1 MILVF
6 TTIIYFLKNL
16 IISGCIIFPI
26 SHTCIDNLSWTNT
39 KNVQNF
45 SERVMG
51 ENNAFRFSQ
60 NFVSWFDN
68 WINSAYNFQI
78 YFNLLI
84 SLLIIW
90 ILNKAIYRK
99 IPGKYSVNEKI
110 SFLLI
115 ISIAITFFITGPTLR
130 YGLPF

>member
-1 MILVF
+1 MLLDDFLKKNFSINNFLFLCTISLFTFQLKINSALLIFPLIIYLINIRKQKFLKTQISYFLILVF

-60 NFVSWFDN
+60 NFVSWF
-68 WINSAYNFQI
+68 
-78 YFNLLI
+78 
-84 SLLIIW
+84 
-90 ILNKAIYRK
+90 
-99 IPGKYSVNEKI
+99 
-110 SFLLI
+110 
-115 ISIAITFFITGPTLR
+115 
-130 YGLPF
+130 